1 MKVYVWEEE
10 WDDENRELK
19 HVFANR
25 PRVLMEMYK
34 RNAEIDD
41 TLSHGNNIV
50 AWIECKY
57 ESFDTTYIKVI
68 ITEKDVE

>member
-10 WDDENRELK
+10 YDGEGKELK

-25 PRVLMEMYK
+25 PRVLAALYNK
-34 RNAEIDD
+34 NAEIDD

-50 AWIECKY
+50 AWIECDY
-57 ESFDTTYIKVI
+57 ESFQKTYIKVI